1 MTFARFIARFI
12 DCGNKAEI
20 RCELECG
27 VISPTEECTTQC
39 TDGYICRCDR
49 GFILKD
55 GECVSIDE
63 CPKGEKYI
71 LCSYMV
77 LISLKKVSK
86 ALQDSTSI

>member
-39 TDGYICRCDR
+39 TDGYICGCGR
-49 GFILKD
+49 G
-55 GECVSIDE
+55 
-63 CPKGEKYI
+63 
-71 LCSYMV
+71 
-77 LISLKKVSK
+77 
-86 ALQDSTSI
+86 